1 MDTKTKVVAAVW
13 FFQVA
18 NYLDRVAMS
27 FAGPSM
33 MKSLSMDPGTFGIVL
48 SSFGVGYFLSQIPG
62 GLLADR
68 WGARAIMVIGPIFWA
83 LFTGATGLVS
93 TLIGFVVVRACFG
106 VAEGIS
112 NASCYK
118 VIGDHFSSQERA
130 RAISVWAT
138 AFAVAPA
145 FAGPL
150 VGAILGDY
158 GWQAVFFVMMIP
170 ALAAALVNYALIPAK
185 ADEPA
190 GAAQSGH
197 GDHASFGQ
205 VLQHPSLWLISL
217 SYFAFNIA
225 YWGYLSWMPTY
236 LAREHHIDVKSI
248 GLLAGIPYVFAL
260 VGMMIAGWLGS
271 GPLYRYRPQLLVGM
285 YLCAGLSLY
294 FAYIADSLAMSLAG
308 LSAAAFFIYGG
319 FGPLGA
325 ILLDLAP
332 ERYRAAYS
340 GAVSTAGQF
349 GGVAAPVIIGFL
361 VNATGTFASGFGFM
375 IVGLCVSAACLLALI
390 SFLPAQPRP
399 AAAGT
404 TYARQ

>member
-1 MDTKTKVVAAVW
+1 MDTKTKVVVAVW

-48 SSFGVGYFLSQIPG
+48 SSFGIGYFLSQIPG

-68 WGARAIMVIGPIFWA
+68 WGTRAIMVIGPIFWA
-83 LFTGATGLVS
+83 LFTGATGLVV
-93 TLIGFVVVRACFG
+93 TLVGFVVVRACFG

-118 VIGDHFSSQERA
+118 VIGDNFSSQERA
-130 RAISVWAT
+130 RAVSIWAT

-150 VGAILGDY
+150 VGTILGDY
-158 GWQAVFFVMMIP
+158 GWQAVFFLMMIP
-170 ALAAALVNYALIPAK
+170 ALAAAVVNHKLIPAK
-185 ADEPA
+185 PAEPA
-190 GAAQSGH
+190 GVAQAGH
-197 GDHASFGQ
+197 GEHASFGQ
-205 VLQHPSLWLISL
+205 VLRHPSLWLISL
-217 SYFAFNIA
+217 SYFAFNIG

-236 LAREHHIDVKSI
+236 LSLEHHINVKSI
-248 GLLAGIPYVFAL
+248 GLLGGIPYVFAL
-260 VGMMIAGWLGS
+260 VGLMIAGWLGS
-271 GPLYRYRPQLLVGM
+271 GALYRHRLQLLVVM
-285 YLCAGLSLY
+285 FFCAGLSLY
-294 FAYIADSLAMSLAG
+294 FAYTADTLPMSLAG

-319 FGPLGA
+319 FGPFGA

-340 GAVSTAGQF
+340 GVVSTAGQL
-349 GGVAAPVIIGFL
+349 GGVAAPVAIGFL
-361 VNATGTFASGFGFM
+361 VSATGTFASGFGFM
-375 IVGLCVSAACLLALI
+375 IVGLCVSAACLCALI
-390 SFLPAQPRP
+390 PFMSAQPRP
-399 AAAGT
+399 AVAA